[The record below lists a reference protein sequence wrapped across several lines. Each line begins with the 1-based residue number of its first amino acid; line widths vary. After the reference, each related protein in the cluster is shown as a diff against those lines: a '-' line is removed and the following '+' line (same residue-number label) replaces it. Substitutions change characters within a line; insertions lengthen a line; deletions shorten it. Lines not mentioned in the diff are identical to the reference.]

1 MLIYSFITDYQA
13 FNLRYK
19 DNTTRDK
26 NETKVGKQ
34 SANLGKNNEPIQN
47 RLSFLIDCKSVILH
61 HLAILSFP
69 MVRPAWDNWWIL
81 QMSMALAALF
91 SIIVAAG
98 MAYKMMVKH
107 EPLDVLKLFRP
118 LAVSII
124 LCWWYPPADTGM
136 AGSGSSWCFLDF
148 LSYIPNCIGSYTHD
162 LYEAEATQIAD
173 KFEEVQQLIHVRDTM
188 YQSLQAQADVAHTG
202 TSDPNLVEATMEQ
215 TGVDE
220 VTKMEKDA
228 AELWFTSLTAGVI
241 VGIDKIIMLIALIVY
256 RIGWWATIYCQQ
268 ILLGMLTIFGPIQW
282 AFSLLPKWE
291 GAWAKWL
298 IRYLTVHFY
307 GAMLYF
313 VGFYVLLLFD
323 IVLCIQ
329 VENLTAIT
337 ASEQT
342 MAAYLQNSFFSA
354 GYLMAASIVALKC
367 LNLVPDLAA
376 WMIPEG
382 DTAFSTRNFGEGV
395 AQQAKMTAT
404 GGIGSMMR

>member
-1 MLIYSFITDYQA
+1 MADNGIISTFGI
-13 FNLRYK
+13 NLLEEEI
-19 DNTTRDK
+19 DDVIFQT
-26 NETKVGKQ
+26 NE
-34 SANLGKNNEPIQN
+34 
-47 RLSFLIDCKSVILH
+47 FLCD
-61 HLAILSFP
+61 ATFTGTQGP
-69 MVRPAWDNWWIL
+69 FWWIL

-98 MAYKMMVKH
+98 MTYKMMVKN
-107 EPLDVLKLFRP
+107 EPLDIMKLFKP
-118 LAVSII
+118 LAISFI

-136 AGSGSSWCFLDF
+136 ANSNSSWCFLDF

-162 LYEAEATQIAD
+162 LYQAEAAQITD
-173 KFEEVQQLIHVRDTM
+173 KFAELEELIHVRDTM
-188 YQSLQAQADVAHTG
+188 YSNLQAQADVAHSG
-202 TSDPNLVEATMEQ
+202 ISDPNLIEATMEQ
-215 TGVDE
+215 TGVEE
-220 VTKMEKDA
+220 VTNMEKYA
-228 AELWFTSLTAGVI
+228 SKLWFTSLTSGIV
-241 VGIDKIIMLIALIVY
+241 VGIDKIVMLIALIVF

-291 GAWAKWL
+291 SSWAKWL
-298 IRYLTVHFY
+298 TRYLTVHFY

-329 VENLTAIT
+329 VENLAAIT
-337 ASEQT
+337 VNEQT
-342 MAAYLQNSFFSA
+342 MASYLQNSFFSA

-382 DTAFSTRNFGEGV
+382 ETAFSTRNFGEGV
-395 AQQAKMTAT
+395 ASQAKMSAT
-404 GGIGSMMR
+404 GVMTSMMR

>member
-1 MLIYSFITDYQA
+1 MLIYSFITDYQV

-61 HLAILSFP
+61 HLTILSFP

-81 QMSMALAALF
+81 QMCMALAALF
-91 SIIVAAG
+91 AIIMAAG

-107 EPLDVLKLFRP
+107 EPLDVMKLFRP
-118 LAVSII
+118 LAVSFV

-136 AGSGSSWCFLDF
+136 AGSGSNWCFLDF

-162 LYEAEATQIAD
+162 LYEAEAAQITD
-173 KFEEVQQLIHVRDTM
+173 KFEEVQELIHVRDTM
-188 YQSLQAQADVAHTG
+188 YTSLQAQADVAHSG
-202 TSDPNLVEATMEQ
+202 TSDPNLIEATMEQ

-220 VTKMEKDA
+220 VTNMEKDA
-228 AELWFTSLTAGVI
+228 SKLWFTSLTSGIV
-241 VGIDKIIMLIALIVY
+241 VGIDKIIMLVALVVF
-256 RIGWWATIYCQQ
+256 RLGWWGTIYCQQ

-298 IRYLTVHFY
+298 TRYLTVHFY
-307 GAMLYF
+307 GACLYF

-404 GGIGSMMR
+404 GAMGGIMR

>member
-13 FNLRYK
+13 FSLRCK

-61 HLAILSFP
+61 HLTILSFP

-81 QMSMALAALF
+81 QMSMALAGLF
-91 SIIVAAG
+91 AIIMCAN
-98 MAYKMMVKH
+98 MTYKMMVKR
-107 EPLDVLKLFRP
+107 EPLDVMKLFKP

-124 LCWWYPPADTGM
+124 LCWWYPPADTGI
-136 AGSGSSWCFLDF
+136 AGGNSTWCALDF
-148 LSYIPNCIGSYTHD
+148 LSYVPNAIGSYTHD
-162 LYEAEATQIAD
+162 LYENEAAQVED
-173 KFEEVQQLIHVRDTM
+173 RMKDVQQLM
-188 YQSLQAQADVAHTG
+188 FQLG
-202 TSDPNLVEATMEQ
+202 EETSDPISTIKAASNAVSALLTQSSVQDATDADAAAQE
-215 TGVDE
+215 
-220 VTKMEKDA
+220 EKDIMKA
-228 AELWFTSLTAGVI
+228 DMTSTSAGLVMM
-241 VGIDKIIMLIALIVY
+241 IDKVIMLIALITF
-256 RIGWWATIYCQQ
+256 RIGWWGTIYCQQ

-291 GAWAKWL
+291 GAWAKWI

-307 GAMLYF
+307 GSMLYF

-323 IVLCIQ
+323 IVINIQ
-329 VENLTAIT
+329 YNDLAAVTAT
-337 ASEQT
+337 DESVVN
-342 MAAYLQNSFFSA
+342 YLQNSFFSA
-354 GYLMAASIVALKC
+354 GYLMAASVVALKC

-382 DTAFSTRNFGEGV
+382 ETAFSTRSFGEGI
-395 AQQAKMTAT
+395 AT
-404 GGIGSMMR
+404 SMRNSAGKVIGV

>member
-13 FNLRYK
+13 FSSRYK

-61 HLAILSFP
+61 HLTILSFP

-81 QMSMALAALF
+81 QMSMALAGLF
-91 SIIVAAG
+91 AIIMCAN
-98 MAYKMMVKH
+98 MAYKMMVKR
-107 EPLDVLKLFRP
+107 EPLDVMKLFKP

-124 LCWWYPPADTGM
+124 LCWWYPPADTGI
-136 AGSGSSWCFLDF
+136 AGGNSTWCALDF
-148 LSYIPNCIGSYTHD
+148 LSYVPNAIGSYTHD
-162 LYEAEATQIAD
+162 LYENEAAQVED
-173 KFEEVQQLIHVRDTM
+173 RMKDVQQLM
-188 YQSLQAQADVAHTG
+188 YQLG
-202 TSDPNLVEATMEQ
+202 EETSDPISTIKAASNAVSALLTQSSVQDATDADAAAQ
-215 TGVDE
+215 D
-220 VTKMEKDA
+220 EKDIMKA
-228 AELWFTSLTAGVI
+228 DMTSTSAGLVMM
-241 VGIDKIIMLIALIVY
+241 IDKVIMLIALITF
-256 RIGWWATIYCQQ
+256 RIGWWGTIYCQQ

-291 GAWAKWL
+291 GAWAKWI

-323 IVLCIQ
+323 IVINIQ
-329 VENLTAIT
+329 YNDLAAVTAT
-337 ASEQT
+337 DESVVN
-342 MAAYLQNSFFSA
+342 YLQNSFFSA
-354 GYLMAASIVALKC
+354 GYLMAASVVALKC

-382 DTAFSTRNFGEGV
+382 ETAFSTRSFGEGI
-395 AQQAKMTAT
+395 AT
-404 GGIGSMMR
+404 SMRNSAGKVIGV